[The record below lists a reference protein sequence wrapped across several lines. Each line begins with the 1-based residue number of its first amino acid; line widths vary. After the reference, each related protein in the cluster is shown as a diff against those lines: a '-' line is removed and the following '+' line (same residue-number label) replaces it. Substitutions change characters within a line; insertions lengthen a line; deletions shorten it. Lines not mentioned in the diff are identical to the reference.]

1 MYRLNN
7 MSGKVWGADEFKT
20 AMSYPE
26 KGNFRVQALKLH
38 AMTLAIGSSMAARAG
53 KDWQGLRPRVPRQ
66 GAAKV
71 GQPMH
76 HLHKLTLQST
86 NDQLS
91 GCCMMQVWLMML
103 SCAIGQ
109 N

>member
-7 MSGKVWGADEFKT
+7 MSGKVWGAAKCTAADEFKT

-26 KGNFRVQALKLH
+26 KGNFCVQALKLH

-66 GAAKV
+66 GAAEV

-76 HLHKLTLQST
+76 HLCKLTLQST
-86 NDQLS
+86 NDHLG
-91 GCCMMQVWLMML
+91 GCW
-103 SCAIGQ
+103 
-109 N
+109 